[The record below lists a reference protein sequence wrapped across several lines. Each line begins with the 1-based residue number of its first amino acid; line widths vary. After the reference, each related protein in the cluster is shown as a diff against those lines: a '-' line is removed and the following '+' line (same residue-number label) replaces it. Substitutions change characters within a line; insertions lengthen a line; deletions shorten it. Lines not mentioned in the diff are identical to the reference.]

1 METTIQK
8 WGNSL
13 GVRLPKELA
22 HKKLLREGSAV
33 VVHETSDGL
42 LISPAKEPSMQLGDL
57 VQRINPANVHAVS
70 EWDAACGNEV
80 W

>member
-33 VVHETSDGL
+33 VVHETAEGL
-42 LISPAKEPSMQLGDL
+42 LICPSKEPSMQLADL
-57 VQRINPANVHAVS
+57 VQRISPENIPELP
-70 EWDAACGNEV
+70 EWGETQGNEV